1 MLVTEMMTAK
11 LGDLGAARFVDA
23 KLSAGPMSAEYSPPE
38 QVSGRLPRK
47 TKATDVYR
55 LGISLCEL
63 FTGEPPGLRER
74 RLAQIRRISEDT
86 VRTLCAEMVKEDP
99 HKRISAAYAL
109 SALCRVRE
117 TVKYKECRTKRM
129 VKGGAEGVVT
139 LTYTTW

>member
-23 KLSAGPMSAEYSPPE
+23 KLSAGRMSAEYSPPE
-38 QVSGRLPRK
+38 QISGRLWHK
-47 TKATDVYR
+47 TKETDVYR
-55 LGISLCEL
+55 MGISLCEL

-74 RLAQIRRISEDT
+74 RLEQIRRIDEDT
-86 VRTLCAEMVKEDP
+86 VRTLCAEMVKDDSN
-99 HKRISAAYAL
+99 KRESAAYAL
-109 SALCRVRE
+109 SALCRIRE

-139 LTYTTW
+139 LTDTAW